1 MAGRKVS
8 ILALGNLLP
17 LEVTRYGSAS
27 LSVVILA
34 MTRNNSILESPS
46 MHLAKLG
53 DLQLYSHEI
62 KKKKNV
68 LIIILLSFSI
78 PWDLENSH
86 LYFNDSL

>member
-34 MTRNNSILESPS
+34 VTRNNSILESPS
-46 MHLAKLG
+46 VHLAKLG

-62 KKKKNV
+62 KKKIV